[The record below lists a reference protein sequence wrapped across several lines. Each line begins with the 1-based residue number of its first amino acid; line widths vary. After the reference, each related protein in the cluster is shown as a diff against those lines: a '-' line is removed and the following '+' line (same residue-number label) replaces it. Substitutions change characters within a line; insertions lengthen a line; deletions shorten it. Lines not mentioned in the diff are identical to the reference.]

1 MLLAEEG
8 AKVAVGYLRGKERAE
23 AVRRKVR
30 AIGQRAMTVQIDQ
43 LNPDSIETAVAHV
56 AEEMGGL
63 DLLVNNAAIA
73 MGGHSVAPLE
83 PILDKTWRGN
93 DLEQRDVDQH

>member
-8 AKVAVGYLRGKERAE
+8 ARVAVGYLGGKERAE
-23 AVRRKVR
+23 AVRSKVR
-30 AIGQRAMTVQIDQ
+30 AIDQRAMTVQIDQ
-43 LNPDSIETAVAHV
+43 LDPDAIETGVAHV
-56 AEEMGGL
+56 AEEMSGL
-63 DLLVNNAAIA
+63 DLLVNNAAIT
-73 MGGHSVAPLE
+73 MSGHSVAPLE

>member
-8 AKVAVGYLRGKERAE
+8 ARVAVGYLGGKERAE
-23 AVRRKVR
+23 AVRSKVR

-43 LNPDSIETAVAHV
+43 INPDAIETGVAHV

-63 DLLVNNAAIA
+63 DLLVDNAAIA
-73 MGGHSVAPLE
+73 MGGHSVAPAE
-83 PILDKTWRGN
+83 PILDKTWRWN
-93 DLEQRDVDQH
+93 DLEQREFDQH